1 MAARASR
8 RFASPVACGGAP
20 DEACMQDRCGALS
33 HLTVRVRLPPGERP
47 SGRPNNSRMPTPEPA
62 IDQRI
67 MKALSHPLRVRM
79 LTLLNQKVSSP
90 SELAHDLDEPLGNV
104 SYHMRFLADLKM
116 VKLVRTEPRRGAVEH
131 YYQALEPPQVS
142 GDDWAQLPASLRRT
156 LSDGVV
162 GQIAKDL
169 SGAAKSGGFDRENMH
184 VSRHAMVLDQEGW
197 DELSALLTDLQHR
210 VRSIQDESSDRLSR
224 AGDGGG
230 IPTALAMIQ
239 FEGGTSAG

>member
-1 MAARASR
+1 
-8 RFASPVACGGAP
+8 
-20 DEACMQDRCGALS
+20 
-33 HLTVRVRLPPGERP
+33 
-47 SGRPNNSRMPTPEPA
+47 MPTQEPA
-62 IDQRI
+62 VDQRI

-90 SELAHDLDEPLGNV
+90 SELADELGEPLGNV

-197 DELSALLTDLQHR
+197 DELSALLGDVQQQAR
-210 VRSIQDESSDRLSR
+210 AIQDRSAKRLKKSR
-224 AGDGGG
+224 DGTA
-230 IPTALAMIQ
+230 IPTSLALMQ
-239 FEGGTSAG
+239 FEAGGPEAPRRTRKK

>member
-1 MAARASR
+1 
-8 RFASPVACGGAP
+8 
-20 DEACMQDRCGALS
+20 
-33 HLTVRVRLPPGERP
+33 
-47 SGRPNNSRMPTPEPA
+47 MPTQEPA
-62 IDQRI
+62 VDQRI

-90 SELAHDLDEPLGNV
+90 SELADELGEPLGNV

-142 GDDWAQLPASLRRT
+142 SSDWAQLPASLRRT
-156 LSDGVV
+156 LSDGVL

-184 VSRHAMVLDQEGW
+184 VSRDTMVLDQEGW
-197 DELSALLTDLQHR
+197 DELSTLLADVQQRARAIQDRSAKRLKKTRDGAAIPTSLALL
-210 VRSIQDESSDRLSR
+210 
-224 AGDGGG
+224 
-230 IPTALAMIQ
+230 Q
-239 FEGGTSAG
+239 FEGGTPGPTRRTRKN